1 MTFPVAQSRLSLTKG
16 GTPILIDTYQPEG
29 DGQRFAA
36 IIGLHGSGG
45 GHDTMGATANPLA
58 AEGFAVFVPHY
69 FDRTGTTVADKASS
83 IRNFPLWMKA
93 LWDVTSLVAEHS
105 AVDPDRIGILGF
117 SLGGYL
123 ATSLAAIDARL
134 KAAVEFS
141 GGFPREMKLF
151 MRRLAPT
158 LIIHGE
164 GDDVIPVSE
173 AHHLQELLANKNTP
187 HELQIYPGEGH
198 HLAAQ
203 ARSDADRRTIAFFKK
218 HLAPA
223 GDSGTFSSAGS

>member
-1 MTFPVAQSRLSLTKG
+1 MTFSVVQSQLSLAKG
-16 GTPILIDTYQPEG
+16 GTPILIDAYQPEAN
-29 DGQRFAA
+29 GQRFPAV
-36 IIGLHGSGG
+36 IGLHGSGG
-45 GHDTMGATANPLA
+45 GHDTMAATAKPLA

-83 IRNFPLWMKA
+83 IRNFPLWIKA
-93 LWDVTSLVAEHS
+93 LWDVTSLIAKQS
-105 AVDPDRIGILGF
+105 TVDPDRIGILGF

-151 MRRLAPT
+151 MRRLPPM

-164 GDDVIPVSE
+164 ADDVIPVSE
-173 AHHLQELLANKNTP
+173 ASYLRELLTSKNIPCET
-187 HELQIYPGEGH
+187 QIYPGEGH
-198 HLAAQ
+198 HLAPE
-203 ARSDADRRTIAFFKK
+203 ARGDADRCTIAFLKK

-223 GDSGTFSSAGS
+223 DDAGTFSATGS